1 MKFLLAVL
9 AIHFIGEL
17 IGNKRKNKK
26 KNETAMMNETVH
38 HPAEHE
44 LR

>member
-9 AIHFIGEL
+9 AIHFIGEW
-17 IGNKRKNKK
+17 ISNKRKDKRND
-26 KNETAMMNETVH
+26 NADVRNETVR
-38 HPAEHE
+38 HPAEFD